1 MKDYV
6 SVRRALKDKLSEL
19 EGRVGRI
26 AEDVRHAGVPLPAD
40 SVEQVSQRAN
50 DEVLDG
56 LSEGA
61 RAEIGQIN
69 AALDRMER
77 GDYGLC
83 KECGEDI
90 RIERLEAVPYAEFC
104 IDCAE

>member
-1 MKDYV
+1 MSDYEAI
-6 SVRRALKDKLSEL
+6 RRVLNDKLSEL

-26 AEDVRHAGVPLPAD
+26 AEDVRHAGAPLPAD

-56 LSEGA
+56 LTEGA
-61 RAEIGQIN
+61 RSEIAQIS

-83 KECGEDI
+83 KECGEAI
-90 RIERLEAVPYAEFC
+90 RIERREAVPFAEFC
-104 IDCAE
+104 IDCVE